1 MLFLYKILTSILY
14 PFLIVFIFFRK
25 LKKKEHPKRYKEKIF
40 SWNFNIKREKNTKL
54 LWFHAASI
62 GELGSVMPIIK
73 ELNSNYDKLKFLITT
88 TTLSSGNIAKV
99 ELKKFTNVQHRY
111 FPFDVTFLIDKFLHL
126 WSPNRIFLVDSEIW
140 PNLILKAKEHKI
152 PIALINARLT
162 KKSFKKW
169 KMFPSVAKKI
179 FGIFDLCLCS
189 NLETKK
195 YLKSLNLKRVYFKG
209 NIKLISQIKK
219 EGIQNTNKSYLLK
232 RNFWFAAS
240 THKEEDAICLKTHL
254 KLKKEFNNIITII
267 APRHIERVKK
277 IKSLSEK
284 FNLRAQLLNKDDKIL
299 KTKEIIIINYFG
311 ALNHF
316 FKYSKSVFIGKS
328 MIKRLKNEGGQNPI
342 EAAQSNCR
350 VYHGP
355 YVYNFEDIYKILKKH
370 NISKTVKDY
379 IELSNNLILDMKKP
393 RKKINENQNF
403 FNNLGKK
410 TLSNTMPLIDNFLNN
425 EFK

>member
-1 MLFLYKILTSILY
+1 
-14 PFLIVFIFFRK
+14 
-25 LKKKEHPKRYKEKIF
+25 
-40 SWNFNIKREKNTKL
+40 
-54 LWFHAASI
+54 
-62 GELGSVMPIIK
+62 
-73 ELNSNYDKLKFLITT
+73 
-88 TTLSSGNIAKV
+88 
-99 ELKKFTNVQHRY
+99 
-111 FPFDVTFLIDKFLHL
+111 
-126 WSPNRIFLVDSEIW
+126 
-140 PNLILKAKEHKI
+140 LILKAKEHKI

-209 NIKLISQIKK
+209 NIKLINQIKK
-219 EGIQNTNKSYLLK
+219 EGIQNANKSYLLK

-284 FNLRAQLLNKDDKIL
+284 FNLRVQLLNKDDKIL
-299 KTKEIIIINYFG
+299 KTKEIIIINHFG

-403 FNNLGKK
+403 INNLGKK